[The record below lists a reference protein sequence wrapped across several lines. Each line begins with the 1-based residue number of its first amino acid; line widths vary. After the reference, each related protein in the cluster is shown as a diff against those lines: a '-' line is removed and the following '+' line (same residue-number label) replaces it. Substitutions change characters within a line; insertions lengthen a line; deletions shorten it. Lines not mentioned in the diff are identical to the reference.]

1 MAVHGQAGQAT
12 RNQQEEHM
20 TVMTDQQR
28 FRRLNACRCCGHVVR
43 TCDEMAA
50 ILSISRR
57 TWFRW
62 LDGSAGPNVNRRVHD
77 WIEANPVPNNLSQ

>member
-1 MAVHGQAGQAT
+1 
-12 RNQQEEHM
+12 M

-43 TCDEMAA
+43 TCDEMAEQ
-50 ILSISRR
+50 LQISRR

-62 LDGSAGPNVNRRVHD
+62 LDGSAGPNVNRRVAD
-77 WIEANPVPNNLSQ
+77 WIASNQMPYNLSK